1 MFDADAMTKL
11 LSRLSASRPV
21 FHSEADFQHAL
32 AWESHQ
38 AWPQQLVRLET
49 RPARGIHLDVLL
61 IDRLA
66 GREVALELKYL
77 TASWQGVARQESF
90 DLLSQGAQDI
100 RAYDCIKDISRVER
114 FVYDRPGADA
124 AVIVLTNDSNYWTPR
139 SHGRITNAH
148 QFRIHEDATISGLR
162 SWGPHTG
169 VGTLKNRENPI

>member
-11 LSRLSASRPV
+11 MSRLSASRPV

-38 AWPQQLVRLET
+38 TWPQQLVRLET
-49 RPARGIHLDVLL
+49 RPAKGIYLDVLL

-77 TASWQGVARQESF
+77 TASWQGVARQDSL

-100 RAYDCIKDISRVER
+100 RAYDCIKDIAALKGSFTTGQALMAPSLCSPMTRTTGLHAHTVGSLTPTSFASMRAQRFRV
-114 FVYDRPGADA
+114 
-124 AVIVLTNDSNYWTPR
+124 
-139 SHGRITNAH
+139 
-148 QFRIHEDATISGLR
+148 
-162 SWGPHTG
+162 
-169 VGTLKNRENPI
+169 